1 MAAATKQTACKVT
14 WRRATPGAEC
24 ITCRA
29 DQKQT
34 ERERD
39 AAVPRQ
45 PEPTHDQPTKPSQ
58 DPEPSQAY
66 PGRAQANLGPK
77 SSQAWSNPSQTRSN
91 RSQPEPT
98 QANPGP
104 TQHTNRPSTSTSHSK
119 TKPSQRRTNQSP
131 IAKTYNNPS
140 LPKPTQARRNLR
152 APGSTLKATT
162 KTEATLSKQYVV
174 KKGTACI
181 YPCLQQERKMKSRP
195 SRIESQ
201 SGKNVFPISGA
212 LGLTAAFRTAGRPE
226 ASPTPRF

>member
-14 WRRATPGAEC
+14 WRRATSGAEC

-39 AAVPRQ
+39 AALPRQ

-104 TQHTNRPSTSTSHSK
+104 TQTDPVPAQAIARPSQANAGP
-119 TKPSQRRTNQSP
+119 TKAQSQKLITIPAFQDQ
-131 IAKTYNNPS
+131 
-140 LPKPTQARRNLR
+140 PKLEGTFVHQDQARGNNKNRSNTKQAICCQKKHVMHL
-152 APGSTLKATT
+152 PLSTA
-162 KTEATLSKQYVV
+162 
-174 KKGTACI
+174 
-181 YPCLQQERKMKSRP
+181 RKENEVQTWLHRVP
-195 SRIESQ
+195 
-201 SGKNVFPISGA
+201 N
-212 LGLTAAFRTAGRPE
+212 
-226 ASPTPRF
+226 

>member
-14 WRRATPGAEC
+14 WRRATSGAEC

-98 QANPGP
+98 QANLGPTQANPGP
-104 TQHTNRPSTSTSHSK
+104 TQTDPVPAQAIPRPSQANAGPTKAQLQKLLTIPAFQDQPKLERSFVHQDQLEATARDAFTGGEQVFEARFWPDFRSQNK
-119 TKPSQRRTNQSP
+119 TARL
-131 IAKTYNNPS
+131 AV
-140 LPKPTQARRNLR
+140 KPT
-152 APGSTLKATT
+152 SSLKCNHAG
-162 KTEATLSKQYVV
+162 LS
-174 KKGTACI
+174 
-181 YPCLQQERKMKSRP
+181 
-195 SRIESQ
+195 
-201 SGKNVFPISGA
+201 
-212 LGLTAAFRTAGRPE
+212 
-226 ASPTPRF
+226 